1 MNFFKFFIVLLI
13 SVFSL
18 NVLAGSG
25 IKDKHPIDIW
35 LDANMSK
42 DPSTF
47 GMRKT
52 TNQAQQKWE
61 IEMNNVYKR
70 FMLKLNRN
78 QQIALR
84 KSQRSW
90 LKFREADGNAIS
102 EIVSVQD
109 GTIHQLSGTS
119 YGMELVRER
128 TLKLI
133 SYESQLEI

>member
-1 MNFFKFFIVLLI
+1 MNFFKFFIVVLI
-13 SVFSL
+13 SLFSL
-18 NVLAGSG
+18 NIVAGSD
-25 IKDKHPIDIW
+25 IEEKHPIDIW

-52 TNQAQQKWE
+52 INQAQQKWE
-61 IEMNNVYKR
+61 IEVNKVYKR

-78 QQIALR
+78 QQNALR
-84 KSQRSW
+84 QSQRSW

-102 EIVSVQD
+102 EIVSAQD